1 MAERGALSCG
11 VHERRGD
18 GRAGLPRRQ
27 YRAMELRFYYDVV
40 CPYAYLASTRVEQL
54 AARCG
59 ATLRWR
65 PILLG
70 GLFREHNAAQNP
82 GAEMNAARARLNIL
96 DMHRWASL
104 WGVPLTMPASHPRRT
119 VSAMRSLVAAPEE
132 LRPALSRALFRAYW
146 VDGVDISDRQELDA
160 LARAHG
166 LDPQRIDSDEARAG
180 LYATTSEAARAG
192 AFGVPSFVVARG
204 DGSTTLFWGQDRMHL
219 VERAL
224 GRAEARSQLEPAA
237 SFPRRHADVR
247 LRFFHD
253 FASPFSYLA
262 QAAVGELAAAHGVT
276 VEWAPILLGGLF
288 RAIGTANVPLHTFHA
303 VKQAYVRR
311 DMQDW
316 AALRGVPLRFPSRF
330 PIRTVLPL
338 RVALAEPA
346 VTPHIYRAIWADDR
360 PVDTPEALGPLLAE
374 RGFDA
379 RALLERAQT
388 PAIKQALRRNTEEAQ
403 AAGACGVPTLE
414 VTSPGR
420 PPALFWG
427 QDRLEMAFAAV
438 RGWRADVDLEASSSV

>member
-1 MAERGALSCG
+1 
-11 VHERRGD
+11 
-18 GRAGLPRRQ
+18 
-27 YRAMELRFYYDVV
+27 MELRFYYDVV
-40 CPYAYLASTRVEQL
+40 CPYAYLASTRVERL

-59 ATLRWR
+59 ATVRWR

-70 GLFREHNAAQNP
+70 GLFREHNATQNP
-82 GAEMNAARARLNIL
+82 GAEMSAARARLNIL

-104 WGVPLTMPASHPRRT
+104 WGVPLQMPSSHPRRT

-132 LRPALSRALFRAYW
+132 LRPALSRALFQAYW
-146 VDGVDISDRQELDA
+146 VDGVDISDRQQLDA
-160 LARAHG
+160 IVRAHG
-166 LDPQRIDSDEARAG
+166 LDPQRVDSDEARAG
-180 LYATTSEAARAG
+180 LYATTAEAARAG
-192 AFGVPSFVVARG
+192 AFGVPSYVVARG

-224 GRAEARSQLEPAA
+224 GRAEARSQLEPLEPLESLA
-237 SFPRRHADVR
+237 STETIESVNPVGSSRDAIRV
-247 LRFFHD
+247 RFFHD

-262 QAAVGELAAAHGVT
+262 QTSIDALAAAHGVT
-276 VEWAPILLGGLF
+276 IERAPILLGGLF
-288 RAIGTANVPLHTFHA
+288 RAIGTADVPLHTFHA
-303 VKQAYVRR
+303 AKQAYVRR
-311 DMQDW
+311 DIDDW

-346 VTPHIYRAIWADDR
+346 VTPHIYRAIWVDDR
-360 PVDTPEALGPLLAE
+360 PVDTPEALGPVLAE
-374 RGFDA
+374 HGFDA

-403 AAGACGVPTLE
+403 AAGACGVPTVE

-438 RGWRADVDLEASSSV
+438 RGWRAEVDR